1 MNASEWLNALRETA
15 QKPAIPI
22 LSFPSV
28 SLLGINVQELV
39 SSEDLQAG
47 GMKAISERVP
57 SGAAVSMMD
66 LSVEA
71 EAFGSAVRFDP
82 MDVPAVTNIIVH
94 NEAEARALEVPSVG
108 AGRTGLY
115 ISAIAKAARLIQ
127 DRPVFAGMIG
137 PFSLSGRL
145 LGVSETLLY
154 CYDDPELVEIVMEK
168 ATRFLID
175 YALAYKQTGALGV
188 VIAEPLTG
196 LLSPA
201 LAQEVSH
208 PFVKQIIDAV
218 QDENFLVVY
227 HNCGD
232 SASKMVGSLVQLGAR
247 AYHFGN
253 KANMLEVM
261 RQLPADI
268 IGMGNVDPSSQ
279 FRNGTPQSI
288 YESTTNLLRECGSYR
303 NFVPSSGCDIPPA
316 TSWENIESFFA
327 TVEDF
332 YKTV

>member
-1 MNASEWLNALRETA
+1 MNASDWLNALKSA
-15 QKPAIPI
+15 PKKHAIPI

-39 SSEDLQAG
+39 QSGERQAF

-57 SGAAVSMMD
+57 SGASVSMMD

-71 EAFGSAVRFDP
+71 EAFGSAIRFDP
-82 MDVPAVTNIIVH
+82 MEVPAVTNILVP
-94 NEAEARALEVPSVG
+94 NEAEARALEVPPVG
-108 AGRTGLY
+108 AGRTGLCL
-115 ISAIAKAARLIQ
+115 SAITNAARLIQ

-168 ATRFLID
+168 ATRFLTE

-201 LAQEVSH
+201 LAEEVSH
-208 PFVKQIIDAV
+208 PFVKRIIDSV
-218 QDENFLVVY
+218 QDDNFIVIY

-232 SASKMVGSLVQLGAR
+232 SASKMVDSLVKLGAR

-253 KANMLEVM
+253 KANMAEVM
-261 RQLPADI
+261 RQLPTEI

-288 YESTTNLLRECGSYR
+288 FDSTTGLLAECGRYS
-303 NFVPSSGCDIPPA
+303 NFIPSSGCDIPPA
-316 TSWENIESFFA
+316 TPWENIDAFFA
-327 TVEDF
+327 AVDAF
-332 YKTV
+332 YKD

>member
-1 MNASEWLNALRETA
+1 MNASDWLNALKSA
-15 QKPAIPI
+15 PKKHAIPI

-28 SLLGINVQELV
+28 SLLGINVLELV
-39 SSEDLQAG
+39 QNSEMQAR

-57 SGAAVSMMD
+57 SGASVSMMD
-66 LSVEA
+66 LSIEA

-82 MDVPAVTNIIVH
+82 MEVPAVTNIIVH
-94 NEAEARALEVPSVG
+94 NEAEARALEVPPVG

-115 ISAIAKAARLIQ
+115 IEAIKNAARLIQ

-154 CYDDPELVEIVMEK
+154 CYDDPELVELVMEK
-168 ATRFLID
+168 ATRFLTE

-201 LAQEVSH
+201 LAEEVSH
-208 PFVKQIIDAV
+208 PFVKKIIDAV
-218 QDENFLVVY
+218 QDENFIVIY

-232 SASKMVGSLVQLGAR
+232 SASKMVNSLVKLGAR
-247 AYHFGN
+247 GYHFGN
-253 KANMLEVM
+253 KANMPEVM
-261 RQLPADI
+261 RQLPAEV
-268 IGMGNVDPSSQ
+268 IGLGNVDPSSQ

-288 YESTTNLLRECGSYR
+288 YESTANLLRECGQYR

-316 TSWENIESFFA
+316 TPWENIESFFA
-327 TVEDF
+327 AVEDY
-332 YKTV
+332 YKSV